1 MSGTV
6 PKLINPPKP
15 RVLGGAMWR
24 HLSGPVGKQPR
35 SSRVD
40 AEPELI
46 IPAGLRLSLCRM
58 TVCPCIAFPA
68 HPVGPTL
75 TGFSAVWGIS
85 QPLYRGSWKRDSNVS
100 GTDGA
105 CTNPLNDSSLWEVG
119 GLWRETFLCWQHE
132 GKHEGEGEAGQHMAA
147 PDGSH

>member
-24 HLSGPVGKQPR
+24 HLSGPLGKQPG

-46 IPAGLRLSLCRM
+46 IPAGLRLRLCRM
-58 TVCPCIAFPA
+58 TGCPCTAFPA
-68 HPVGPTL
+68 HPVSPTL
-75 TGFSAVWGIS
+75 TGLSDI
-85 QPLYRGSWKRDSNVS
+85 
-100 GTDGA
+100 
-105 CTNPLNDSSLWEVG
+105 
-119 GLWRETFLCWQHE
+119 
-132 GKHEGEGEAGQHMAA
+132 
-147 PDGSH
+147 

>member
-1 MSGTV
+1 MSFHCAVSAVKLTLFKHYGDAERQLMSGTV
-6 PKLINPPKP
+6 PKLINPPKS

-58 TVCPCIAFPA
+58 TGCPCIAFPA

-75 TGFSAVWGIS
+75 TGLSAV
-85 QPLYRGSWKRDSNVS
+85 
-100 GTDGA
+100 
-105 CTNPLNDSSLWEVG
+105 
-119 GLWRETFLCWQHE
+119 
-132 GKHEGEGEAGQHMAA
+132 
-147 PDGSH
+147 